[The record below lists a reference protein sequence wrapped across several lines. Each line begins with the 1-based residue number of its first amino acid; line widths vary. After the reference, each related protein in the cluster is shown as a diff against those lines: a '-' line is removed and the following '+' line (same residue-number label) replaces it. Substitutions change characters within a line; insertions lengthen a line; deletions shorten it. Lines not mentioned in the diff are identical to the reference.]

1 MYIILMNCSCMLK
14 SRLRFMFHDYVH
26 IMNFFIII
34 IIIYSYID
42 STTQYHGFSVTKYLV
57 HA

>member
-1 MYIILMNCSCMLK
+1 MYITRMLK
-14 SRLRFMFHDYVH
+14 SCLRFMFHDYVH
-26 IMNFFIII
+26 IMNFIII

-42 STTQYHGFSVTKYLV
+42 NATQYRGFSVTKYLV